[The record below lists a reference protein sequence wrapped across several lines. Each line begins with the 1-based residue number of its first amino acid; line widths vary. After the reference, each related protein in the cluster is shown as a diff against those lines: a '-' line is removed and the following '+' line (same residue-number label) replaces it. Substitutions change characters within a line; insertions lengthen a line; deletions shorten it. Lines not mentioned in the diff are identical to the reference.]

1 MVRSISLKSAVT
13 IGFAGFFMAFQPIAA
28 VADDNDTAGTESAAL
43 VGSVDAYPEME
54 VRRIGLIDI
63 DGVLRASS
71 GTVRV
76 RELLDEQR
84 LAFQKEFTQ
93 RETELQ
99 QVERQLMDSK
109 LMLSQEAFDQ
119 QLAEFQANVTELQRQ
134 IQYRRQSLDIAFQ
147 EAQNDLRN
155 IALDI
160 VKEIA
165 RERTLDLVLVRDAAL
180 IYVPGL
186 NISDAVLERLNERT
200 KNARIEIKVD
210 SDNGS

>member
-84 LAFQKEFTQ
+84 LAFQQEFTQ